1 MMGGACNMYGDRELE
16 QGRKIKY
23 SLYSALIFF
32 FIASPMMYMLTSRIF
47 GSWIAS
53 RGCPTGFGVLFHSV
67 VYFLAVW
74 GFMNLPLDK

>member
-1 MMGGACNMYGDRELE
+1 MYGDRDLD

-32 FIASPMMYMLTSRIF
+32 LIASPMMYMATSRLF
-47 GSWIAS
+47 GSWIAN
-53 RGCPTGFGVLFHSV
+53 RGCPTGLGVIFHSV

-74 GFMNLPLDK
+74 GVMNLPLDK

>member
-1 MMGGACNMYGDRELE
+1 MMGGACSMYGDRDLD

-32 FIASPMMYMLTSRIF
+32 LIASPMMYMVTSRLF
-47 GSWIAS
+47 GSWIAT
-53 RGCPTGFGVLFHSV
+53 RGCPTGFGVLLHSI